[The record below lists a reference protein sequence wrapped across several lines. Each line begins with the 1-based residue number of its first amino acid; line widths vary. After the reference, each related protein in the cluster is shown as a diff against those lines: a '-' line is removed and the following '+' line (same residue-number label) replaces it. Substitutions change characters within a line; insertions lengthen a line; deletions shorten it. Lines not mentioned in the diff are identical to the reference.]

1 MRIQVVGA
9 GCDKCDRLYE
19 NTVEAVA
26 LLGLAEP
33 VEKVEDLMEMVML
46 GVFETPALVVDGK
59 ILLADRVPKP
69 KELAKLM
76 AQNA

>member
-59 ILLADRVPKP
+59 ILLSDRVPKP

>member
-9 GCDKCDRLYE
+9 GCDKCDRLYK

-26 LLGLAEP
+26 LLGLAES

-76 AQNA
+76 SQNA